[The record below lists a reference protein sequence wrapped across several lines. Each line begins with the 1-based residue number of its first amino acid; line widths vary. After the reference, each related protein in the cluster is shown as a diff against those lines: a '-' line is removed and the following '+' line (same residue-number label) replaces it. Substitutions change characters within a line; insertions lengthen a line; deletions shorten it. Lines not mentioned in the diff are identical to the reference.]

1 MRRETL
7 VSVPALR
14 RTLGTLFVVSGA
26 LQAGIA
32 GAQSGAPD
40 EPAASIGIEEVV
52 VTAQKRAQNVQ
63 DVSIAITAFS
73 GDTLSSLGWT
83 DITQVATQTPNVDIK
98 YVWGNSMPVAT
109 IRGIGMNDFQANSK
123 PGVAFYVDE
132 VYLPSIA
139 LMGLQ
144 LFDMERLEVLKGPQG
159 TLYGRNTNGG
169 AINYITRKPTREGD
183 GFIKVSYGK
192 FDRAEYEAAIG
203 GAIGETTAG
212 RLSVYGVRQGEG
224 HVLNRTSG
232 ERHGE
237 VDIWAAR
244 AQFLFEPNDA
254 LQMLFNVHGGKDTSE
269 GAYFQHVGFW
279 NRGATGATPAA
290 QRFCAAVLQG
300 RRDPASCVD
309 LLQYSDTDGNVYA
322 GDYTARND
330 ISYNGRRLNFDD
342 WNLDNR
348 NVGAGLN
355 INWEL
360 PNGLQFTS
368 ISAWESYDRFQPKES
383 DAQPRLF
390 LDLYFASAI
399 ESFAQEFRLTSP
411 GDRDFSWI
419 VGANYSDESVA
430 EDPPRV
436 LFVDDFLGGNRAQVI
451 YDQDQQQIAAFAHV
465 DWKFAP
471 GWRLSAGAR
480 YLEERIRFTSESSF
494 LLPSNGYSQ
503 DGRLRLAAI
512 PGVINAG
519 GVQIPVTGKAN
530 DSDYTGRVALD
541 WNLRDDLMLYAS
553 VAKGYK
559 GGGFNGGFVT
569 NIAQW
574 IPYKPEEVMAY
585 ELGFKSE
592 WLDRRLIV
600 NGAAFY
606 SDYKN
611 MQAVSSR
618 PSATGVVQNF
628 LANLSKAEITGA
640 EVEITARPTPNFEVR
655 AGLGILDAKNK
666 DPQPLFDGPF
676 AAAGVLA
683 PRKLANSPDYT
694 MNLALLYDLPLA
706 SGGGIRFA
714 TDINRAGKQFKE
726 IQNNTAL
733 EVPAQGLWNGS
744 ITWRNADERFSVSV
758 YGRNLADEEFIV
770 DTLST
775 PASNGW
781 GVVVYGM
788 PRTWGVSFE
797 YRAR

>member
-1 MRRETL
+1 MRL
-7 VSVPALR
+7 KKPVSGDYSLRKACRTAIAL
-14 RTLGTLFVVSGA
+14 SGA
-26 LQAGIA
+26 LHAGMVAAQA
-32 GAQSGAPD
+32 
-40 EPAASIGIEEVV
+40 PATPPVGLEEIV
-52 VTAQKRAQNVQ
+52 VTAQKRAENVQ
-63 DVSIAITAFS
+63 DVSISISAFS
-73 GDTLSSLGWT
+73 SDSLKALGWV

-144 LFDMERLEVLKGPQG
+144 MFDMERLEVLKGPQG

-169 AINYITRKPTREGD
+169 AINYITRKPSADADAYVRGSF
-183 GFIKVSYGK
+183 GR
-192 FDRAEYEAAIG
+192 FDRMQYEGAVG
-203 GAIGETTAG
+203 GPLGETLAG
-212 RLSVYGVRQGEG
+212 RVSVYGVQQGKG

-232 ERHGE
+232 KKHGE

-244 AQFLFEPNDA
+244 GQLLFTPSDA
-254 LQMLFNVHGGKDTSE
+254 LEVLINVHGGKDTSQ

-279 NRGATGATPAA
+279 NKGATGATPAA
-290 QRFCAAVLQG
+290 QRFCSAVLQG
-300 RRDPASCVD
+300 RRDPATCVD
-309 LLQYSDTDGNVYA
+309 QLQYSDTDGNVYA

-330 ISYNGRRLNFDD
+330 ISYNGQPLNFDD

-348 NVGAGLN
+348 NIGGGVN
-355 INWEL
+355 VSWEL

-368 ISAWESYDRFQPKES
+368 ISAFEKYDRFQPKES
-383 DAQPRLF
+383 DAQPKLF

-411 GDRDFSWI
+411 GDGDVSWI
-419 VGANYSDESVA
+419 VGANYSDESIA

-451 YDQDQQQIAAFAHV
+451 YDQDQQQLAAFAHI
-465 DWKFAP
+465 DWKLAEN
-471 GWRLSAGAR
+471 WKLSAGAR
-480 YLEERIRFTSESSF
+480 YLEEKIRFTAESAF
-494 LLPSNGYSQ
+494 LRPATGFTQ
-503 DGRLRLAAI
+503 EGRQILATI
-512 PGVINAG
+512 PGVITAG
-519 GVQIPVTGKAN
+519 GQQIPVTGKAN

-541 WNLRDDLMLYAS
+541 WNVRDDLMLYAS

-574 IPYKPEEVMAY
+574 IPYKPEEVIAY
-585 ELGFKSE
+585 EMGFKSE

-640 EVEITARPTPNFEVR
+640 EVEITARPTPNFEIR
-655 AGLGILDAKNK
+655 AGLGVLDAKNK

-676 AAAGVLA
+676 AAAGVFA
-683 PRKLANSPDYT
+683 PRSLANSPDYT
-694 MNLALLYDLPLA
+694 ANIALRYDLPLV
-706 SGGGIRFA
+706 SGQSLRFA
-714 TDINRAGKQFKE
+714 TDLNRVGKQYKE
-726 IQNNTAL
+726 IQNNLAL
-733 EVPAQGLWNGS
+733 QVPEQGVWNGS
-744 ITWRNADERFSVSV
+744 VTWLGADERWSATL
-758 YGRNLADEEFIV
+758 YGNNLADEELIV

-781 GVVVYGM
+781 GVLVYGM
-788 PRTWGVSFE
+788 PRTYGLTLE
-797 YRAR
+797 YRWD